1 MSKKNNY
8 FDLPAG
14 LDDAELLEIFHE
26 QNRPLRLDALLRVT
40 GLPRAARKIL
50 EDQLYALADEGR
62 LVRLQGGLWARADG
76 LRQVRGRYMA
86 LRSGAGGFVTPLG
99 DNGQVTGPDIFIH
112 PLQAG
117 DAWHQDMVR
126 VALSPRSH
134 ARGKSQEGRIV
145 EVLERGCR
153 EVPVH
158 VIHVTGRRALC
169 RPADSRMPFDVS
181 VELPGDMERPS
192 GGSLLL
198 AAPEKRLAADLW
210 QARLLQAVG
219 REDDIAVGPG
229 RGRRPAVRAPACR
242 HGRARGRARIAAGDH
257 RRRRCP

>member
-112 PLQAG
+112 PCRRVMPG
-117 DAWHQDMVR
+117 IRTWCAWPCRRVR
-126 VALSPRSH
+126 TPA
-134 ARGKSQEGRIV
+134 ARARK
-145 EVLERGCR
+145 
-153 EVPVH
+153 
-158 VIHVTGRRALC
+158 
-169 RPADSRMPFDVS
+169 
-181 VELPGDMERPS
+181 
-192 GGSLLL
+192 
-198 AAPEKRLAADLW
+198 AASWKYWNAA
-210 QARLLQAVG
+210 
-219 REDDIAVGPG
+219 
-229 RGRRPAVRAPACR
+229 AVR
-242 HGRARGRARIAAGDH
+242 
-257 RRRRCP
+257 CPCT